1 MKCCKLDF
9 KHLLTEIEC
18 LNVLKTK
25 ILYLQ
30 IMLVKIL
37 GSILVQMIAGKNKYR
52 IVNQHYPV

>member
-25 ILYLQ
+25 FLYLQ

-37 GSILVQMIAGKNKYR
+37 GSILVQMIAGKNKTG
-52 IVNQHYPV
+52 

>member
-9 KHLLTEIEC
+9 KYLLTEIDR

-25 ILYLQ
+25 FLYLQ

-37 GSILVQMIAGKNKYR
+37 GSILVQMIAGKNKTG
-52 IVNQHYPV
+52 

>member
-9 KHLLTEIEC
+9 KYLLTEIDR

-25 ILYLQ
+25 FLYLQ

-37 GSILVQMIAGKNKYR
+37 GSILVQMIAGKK
-52 IVNQHYPV
+52 